1 MSDLVVVS
9 EVDPRTLPHSEES
22 ERAVLAAV
30 LLDPERHLAPTA
42 GRLDT
47 ADFYFER
54 HQKLWDVV
62 LDLHDQGSSIDL
74 RTIQAMLEQRT
85 ELELVGGISYLAT
98 LDLDLPDLSRIES
111 YVEIVK
117 ERSLRRRL
125 IEASVDTYKNCPG
138 RWADRRGSSRPDL
151 AVGP

>member
-85 ELELVGGISYLAT
+85 ELELVGGIYEAG
-98 LDLDLPDLSRIES
+98 LDMSWHGRVHDVVVVHRCGSALGPTDG
-111 YVEIVK
+111 V
-117 ERSLRRRL
+117 RS
-125 IEASVDTYKNCPG
+125 
-138 RWADRRGSSRPDL
+138 
-151 AVGP
+151 